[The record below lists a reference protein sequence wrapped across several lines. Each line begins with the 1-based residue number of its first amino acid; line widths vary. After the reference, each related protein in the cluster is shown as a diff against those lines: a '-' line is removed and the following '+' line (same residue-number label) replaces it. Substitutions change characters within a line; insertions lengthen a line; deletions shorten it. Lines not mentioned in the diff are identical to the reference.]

1 MFYNSFSSSITI
13 NIELGCFILC
23 FSGAIILILCLM
35 IAGTLL
41 LLGLG
46 MPRMKHAGFVGWLL
60 MGVVLIVSSLGIIA
74 H

>member
-1 MFYNSFSSSITI
+1 
-13 NIELGCFILC
+13 
-23 FSGAIILILCLM
+23 M

-60 MGVVLIVSSLGIIA
+60 MVVVLIVSSLGIIA

>member
-1 MFYNSFSSSITI
+1 
-13 NIELGCFILC
+13 
-23 FSGAIILILCLM
+23 M

-46 MPRMKHAGFVGWLL
+46 MPRMKHVGFVGWPL
-60 MGVVLIVSSLGIIA
+60 MAVVLIVSSLGIIA